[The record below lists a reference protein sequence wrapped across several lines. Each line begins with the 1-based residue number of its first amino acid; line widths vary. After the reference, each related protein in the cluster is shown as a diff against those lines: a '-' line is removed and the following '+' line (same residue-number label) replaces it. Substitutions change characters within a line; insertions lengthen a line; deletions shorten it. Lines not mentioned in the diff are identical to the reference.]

1 MSRKIDLLTPLNSES
16 EETPPP
22 NPERTGTGA
31 VRLFGRSLDS
41 LAREVANADELRA
54 QLAGGTQVV
63 ELETAIIE
71 RAPVVDRLTQ
81 TEDDAF
87 IALVKSIEAHGQ
99 QVPILV
105 RPHPENPE
113 RYQVAYGHRRLAA
126 AHSLG
131 RKVRAVIRP
140 LSDIELVIAQGKEN
154 TERRD
159 LSYIERAL
167 FALNLEDAGYDRPT
181 IIAALSVDKTEV
193 ARLLG
198 VARSIPKDLIH
209 AIGPAPKAGRP
220 RWMELTELLKGK
232 GAIVKR
238 VLAEPGF
245 LQADTDARF
254 SKLFAALS
262 SPNSKSNAA
271 TWLDPQGRP
280 VVKIERGTT
289 KTQLTV
295 DEKLAPNFGSYLEER
310 LGELYAG
317 FSSRHDEQTG

>member
-16 EETPPP
+16 EETP

-31 VRLFGRSLDS
+31 VRLFGRSLDK
-41 LAREVANADELRA
+41 LAREVADADELRS
-54 QLAGGTQVV
+54 QLAGGTQVI

-71 RAPVVDRLTQ
+71 RAPVADRLTQ

-87 IALVKSIEAHGQ
+87 RALVKSMQDHGQ

-105 RPHPENPE
+105 RPHPKNPE

-126 AHSLG
+126 ATELG
-131 RKVRAVIRP
+131 RKVRAVIRTMT
-140 LSDIELVIAQGKEN
+140 DTELVIAQGKEN

-159 LSYIERAL
+159 LSFIERAL
-167 FALNLEDAGYDRPT
+167 FARNLEDAGFDRGT
-181 IIAALSVDKTEV
+181 IIAALSVDKAEAT
-193 ARLLG
+193 RLLG
-198 VARSIPKDLIH
+198 VARSIPGELIH

-220 RWMELTELLKGK
+220 RWMELSELLKGR

-262 SPNSKSNAA
+262 SPNTKGKVSA
-271 TWLDPQGRP
+271 WLDPQGRP
-280 VVKIERGTT
+280 VVMIERGTT

-295 DEKLAPNFGSYLEER
+295 DEKLAPQFGAYLEDN
-310 LGELYAG
+310 LNELYSA
-317 FSSRHDEQTG
+317 FSRRQNEERG